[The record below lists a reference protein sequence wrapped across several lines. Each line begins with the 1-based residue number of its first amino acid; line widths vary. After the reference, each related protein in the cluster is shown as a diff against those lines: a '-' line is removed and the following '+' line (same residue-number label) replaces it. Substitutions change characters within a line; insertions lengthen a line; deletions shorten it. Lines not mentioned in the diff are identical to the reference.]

1 MWLNKIWHPTTYL
14 FHKSDSKKIATHW
27 MNGFK
32 VTSIVKKWQFQ
43 LNLMAWNMPTG
54 SNAPFWTWKKCKNS
68 HFKKK
73 AGLSFWVLSFSRMF
87 DPLLLY
93 LHFCFQMG
101 VSSFYLIWQGFIKIF
116 LPLAKSKRGFNV
128 IGGIYE
134 FVNNHA
140 SKDCQQLN

>member
-1 MWLNKIWHPTTYL
+1 
-14 FHKSDSKKIATHW
+14 

-32 VTSIVKKWQFQ
+32 VTSIQKVAISASSNGLKYAYRFKCPI
-43 LNLMAWNMPTG
+43 LNL
-54 SNAPFWTWKKCKNS
+54 KKCKNS

-128 IGGIYE
+128 MGGIYE